1 MKKILTGFVFCLS
14 ITSCSLDTIPTSQY
28 VEDNFWKTPEQIE
41 AGLVACY
48 STMYNVYMY
57 GSNLIFS
64 ETGTPNAYNYN
75 GTYGW
80 RVIGDGSVNSIN
92 SDIVNGKWGACY
104 QGIGRCNTF
113 IAGAPSFVISEE
125 DKKEMVGEAKFL
137 RALFYFDLTNMY
149 GDAPLILD
157 KPDVNTQSFLPRDPK
172 AKIIAQVIQD
182 LKDAFSALPATS
194 SQTGRANKWAAK
206 ALLARVYLYNEMWEE
221 AEKAAEE
228 VINSKKYSLF
238 SDYRNLFSRDHENN
252 QEVIFDVQY
261 LYPTFV
267 HSGNGLDVVLRQF
280 NSIAPTLDLVKAYDM
295 KDGSSY
301 TDGKDL
307 YIDRDPRFYAT
318 IVHPGATYMGQIV
331 TNDKFIN
338 TGYTFKKYSRYDTA
352 AATIDDKNDINII
365 LMRYADILM
374 IYAEARNERL
384 DKPDQPI

>member
-1 MKKILTGFVFCLS
+1 
-14 ITSCSLDTIPTSQY
+14 
-28 VEDNFWKTPEQIE
+28 
-41 AGLVACY
+41 
-48 STMYNVYMY
+48 
-57 GSNLIFS
+57 
-64 ETGTPNAYNYN
+64 
-75 GTYGW
+75 
-80 RVIGDGSVNSIN
+80 
-92 SDIVNGKWGACY
+92 
-104 QGIGRCNTF
+104 
-113 IAGAPSFVISEE
+113 
-125 DKKEMVGEAKFL
+125 
-137 RALFYFDLTNMY
+137 
-149 GDAPLILD
+149 
-157 KPDVNTQSFLPRDPK
+157 
-172 AKIIAQVIQD
+172 
-182 LKDAFSALPATS
+182 
-194 SQTGRANKWAAK
+194 
-206 ALLARVYLYNEMWEE
+206 MWEE

-307 YIDRDPRFYAT
+307 YIDRAPRFYAT

-384 DKPDQPI
+384 YKPDQPIYDGINEVRNRPSVKMPLFDKTKDNFTKEQMRERIRHERRIEFAGEGWYYNDIRRWKIAKELMNGSTVQKYDGSIIERRIFNDKNYLFPLPQQEVNDNPNLLPNNPGW

>member
-182 LKDAFSALPATS
+182 LKDAFLHCQQLLPK
-194 SQTGRANKWAAK
+194 Q
-206 ALLARVYLYNEMWEE
+206 EE
-221 AEKAAEE
+221 P
-228 VINSKKYSLF
+228 INGPQKHY
-238 SDYRNLFSRDHENN
+238 
-252 QEVIFDVQY
+252 
-261 LYPTFV
+261 
-267 HSGNGLDVVLRQF
+267 
-280 NSIAPTLDLVKAYDM
+280 
-295 KDGSSY
+295 
-301 TDGKDL
+301 
-307 YIDRDPRFYAT
+307 
-318 IVHPGATYMGQIV
+318 
-331 TNDKFIN
+331 
-338 TGYTFKKYSRYDTA
+338 
-352 AATIDDKNDINII
+352 
-365 LMRYADILM
+365 
-374 IYAEARNERL
+374 
-384 DKPDQPI
+384 